1 MREESA
7 LKTNDDFKGNVANL
21 IKIINACNKFNIE
34 LKDVI
39 NTLRSPDKK
48 QVLNRINTL
57 HGQTE
62 KQKLLHEQEERA
74 KRSSDFG
81 IGE

>member
-1 MREESA
+1 MREEFT
-7 LKTNDDFKGNVANL
+7 LKTNDDYNGNVANL
-21 IKIINACNKFNIE
+21 IKVINACNKFGIN

-39 NTLRSPDKK
+39 NTLRTPDKK
-48 QVLNRINTL
+48 IVLDKIKTL

-62 KQKLLHEQEERA
+62 KQSSLKEEAERA
-74 KRSSDFG
+74 KRASDYG

>member
-1 MREESA
+1 MIEEHS
-7 LKTNDDFKGNVANL
+7 LKTNDDFNGSVANL
-21 IKIINACNKFNIE
+21 IKVINACNKFGIN

-39 NTLRSPDKK
+39 NTLRTPDKK
-48 QVLNRINTL
+48 IVLNRINTL

-62 KQKLLHEQEERA
+62 TQKALKEEEERA
-74 KRSSDFG
+74 KRATDYG